1 MTTVI
6 MMNIYGQSRIF
17 YVIARDGLLPKFM
30 AKLHHKYDSPHI
42 TIIMFTSIFAVMAAF
57 CPYSILAQL
66 SSMAALL
73 DYVVVAIIVM
83 IFRLRL
89 PNAERPFKCPAVFIV
104 APTALIASIWLLFK
118 QIIGKDGSLLL
129 TGEIII
135 YWFVVMFILYVLK
148 VLIFSKREKV

>member
-1 MTTVI
+1 
-6 MMNIYGQSRIF
+6 
-17 YVIARDGLLPKFM
+17 
-30 AKLHHKYDSPHI
+30 
-42 TIIMFTSIFAVMAAF
+42 
-57 CPYSILAQL
+57 
-66 SSMAALL
+66 
-73 DYVVVAIIVM
+73 M

-118 QIIGKDGSLLL
+118 QIISKDGSLLL